1 MKKVALPVRFG
12 LIMGGI
18 LIAYFLILAM
28 FHKHTNPVFSFLN
41 AFITV
46 FGIYETVRYYK
57 LEQGEEFTY
66 SKGISAAIISGFVA
80 TTLFSVFFLFYITEI
95 DSEFVSS
102 LLKTIDF
109 NSSVSVGIM
118 TFTVAVMGLA
128 TTVISALTVMQY
140 FKKSWNVS

>member
-1 MKKVALPVRFG
+1 
-12 LIMGGI
+12 MGGI

-66 SKGISAAIISGFVA
+66 SKGITAAIISGFVA

>member
-66 SKGISAAIISGFVA
+66 SKGIIAAIISGFVA

>member
-66 SKGISAAIISGFVA
+66 SKGITAAIISGFVA

>member
-12 LIMGGI
+12 LIIGGI

-66 SKGISAAIISGFVA
+66 SKGITAAIISGFVA

>member
-1 MKKVALPVRFG
+1 MKKAALPVRFG
-12 LIMGGI
+12 LIMSGI

-28 FHKHTNPVFSFLN
+28 FDKHTNPVFSFLN

-57 LEQGEEFTY
+57 LEQGEDFTY
-66 SKGISAAIISGFVA
+66 SKGITAAIISGFIA
-80 TTLFSVFFLFYITEI
+80 TTVFSVFFLFYITEV
-95 DSEFVSS
+95 DPDFVSS

-128 TTVISALTVMQY
+128 STVISALTVMQY

>member
-80 TTLFSVFFLFYITEI
+80 TTLVSVFFLFYITEI

>member
-12 LIMGGI
+12 LIIGGI

-66 SKGISAAIISGFVA
+66 SKGIIAAIISGFVA

>member
-46 FGIYETVRYYK
+46 FGVYETVRYYK

-66 SKGISAAIISGFVA
+66 ANGITAAIISGFIA
-80 TTLFSVFFLFYITEI
+80 TTVFSIFFLFYITEI
-95 DSEFVSS
+95 DPDFVSS

-140 FKKSWNVS
+140 FKKSWNIS